1 MIFNHQLRTAMVA
14 ANWRGCEGAMEER
27 RAIRSGA
34 RARKYDI
41 KMNDLDRMRECAER
55 IRDWVGASLR
65 QEGVFLGGPKGM
77 TVALVVAEAI
87 VNIFDALNPPRPP
100 GNVIDFRPAGGR
112 RTLPTPGR

>member
-1 MIFNHQLRTAMVA
+1 MDWKDEV
-14 ANWRGCEGAMEER
+14 R
-27 RAIRSGA
+27 RLSEDASG
-34 RARKYDI
+34 RKYDI

-55 IRDWVGASLR
+55 MRDWVGASLR

-77 TVALVVAEAI
+77 AVALVVAEAI

-112 RTLPTPGR
+112 RTPPTPGR